1 MKDNRLGAV
10 ALILGALSGMIT
22 MSLHPVAGPHPITPA
37 QFERIVP
44 VNIGVHALAIAGVPL
59 LFLGALALS
68 RRLNAVDR
76 LSIAGLV
83 VYSLGLFTVT
93 IAAAM
98 SGFVQTDVIREMI
111 KQHGTPSGEQWH
123 ALMAYT
129 FRLNQAFAAI
139 SNNASCAAI
148 TIWSIVVVKD
158 RLLGIGLGIYGL
170 VLGPAV
176 ILLLSLGGLRL
187 DVHGEGLIVFC
198 QAIWFITAAVFLWRL
213 NDGSVAGPPSAATV
227 DHEQAI

>member
-10 ALILGALSGMIT
+10 ALIVGALSGMVT

-37 QFERIVP
+37 QFENIVP

-139 SNNASCAAI
+139 SNNASCVAI
-148 TIWSIVVVKD
+148 TIWSIAILKD
-158 RLLGIGLGIYGL
+158 RLLPIALGIYGL
-170 VLGPAV
+170 ILGPAF
-176 ILLLSLGGLRL
+176 ILLLALGRLRL

-198 QAIWFITAAVFLWRL
+198 QAIWLITAAIFLWRL
-213 NDGSVAGPPSAATV
+213 DDHSAPMSRSLATAQTV
-227 DHEQAI
+227 